1 MTAQGCWPGN
11 RLAEALWVGMG
22 PCQRMWPASYPIHI
36 VVKTTKM
43 TALTILMI
51 ILAYLGGSLSSAVL
65 VSRCSGLPD
74 PRDHGSHNPGAT
86 NVLRLGGRLAALV
99 VLLLDV
105 LKGTAPVYLAWYLQI
120 KPVYLGFIG
129 VAACLGHMYPIF
141 FHFRGGKG
149 VATALGTMMPL
160 GFTMGGAVIGTWLLV
175 LLASGYSSLA
185 SIITVLL
192 TPLFTYLL
200 KPEYTLPVSLLSC
213 LILIRHHENISRL
226 LKGEEPRVW
235 RRKGC
240 ACGEEVGKTGDVE
253 QKRDER
259 DKK

>member
-1 MTAQGCWPGN
+1 M
-11 RLAEALWVGMG
+11 GMG

-65 VSRCSGLPD
+65 VSRCTGLPD

-86 NVLRLGGRLAALV
+86 NVLRLGGRMAALV

-105 LKGTAPVYLAWYLQI
+105 LKGTVPVYLAWYLQI

-149 VATALGTMMPL
+149 VATALGTMMPI
-160 GFTMGGAVIGTWLLV
+160 GFTMGGAVIGTWLVV
-175 LLASGYSSLA
+175 LLVSGFSSLA

-192 TPLFTYLL
+192 TPLFTYLI

-235 RRKGC
+235 GRKRAPC
-240 ACGEEVGKTGDVE
+240 AEEVAEMGDVA

>member
-1 MTAQGCWPGN
+1 
-11 RLAEALWVGMG
+11 
-22 PCQRMWPASYPIHI
+22 MWPASYPIHI

-65 VSRCSGLPD
+65 VSRITGLPD

-86 NVLRLGGRLAALV
+86 NVLRLGGRVAAVV

-120 KPVYLGFIG
+120 KPVYLGLIG

-149 VATALGTMMPL
+149 VATALGTMMPIGL
-160 GFTMGGAVIGTWLLV
+160 TMGGAVIGT
-175 LLASGYSSLA
+175 
-185 SIITVLL
+185 
-192 TPLFTYLL
+192 
-200 KPEYTLPVSLLSC
+200 
-213 LILIRHHENISRL
+213 
-226 LKGEEPRVW
+226 
-235 RRKGC
+235 
-240 ACGEEVGKTGDVE
+240 
-253 QKRDER
+253 
-259 DKK
+259 

>member
-1 MTAQGCWPGN
+1 MPAC
-11 RLAEALWVGMG
+11 VV
-22 PCQRMWPASYPIHI
+22 ASYPIHI

-86 NVLRLGGRLAALV
+86 NVLRLGGRVAALV

-129 VAACLGHMYPIF
+129 VAACLGHMYPLF

-175 LLASGYSSLA
+175 LLVSGYSSLA

-226 LKGEEPRVW
+226 LKGEEPRLW
-235 RRKGC
+235 GRKSGNC
-240 ACGEEVGKTGDVE
+240 AEEVAKMSDVA
-253 QKRDER
+253 QKKDER
-259 DKK
+259 NKK

>member
-1 MTAQGCWPGN
+1 MP
-11 RLAEALWVGMG
+11 AL
-22 PCQRMWPASYPIHI
+22 WPASYPIHI

-240 ACGEEVGKTGDVE
+240 ACGEEVGKMGDVE